1 MTPDLSEPKSRI
13 TRKTLVGAA
22 VIGLLLAGL
31 FLIFIRPRLRGP
43 DIHFDTLPVQRG
55 KIVAKVTAT
64 GTLNAL
70 LTVQV
75 GSQVSGRIAQLNADF
90 NSAVTKGQVI
100 AKIDP
105 QLFDAALA
113 QARANYL
120 EAQGTLS
127 KTRVQELDAKRL
139 FERARGLKDR
149 GLVSQAEV
157 DTAEAT
163 WLAAKAQVEVSLG
176 ALEQT
181 KAARNQA
188 QINLAYTT
196 IVSPI
201 NGVVIS
207 RNVDVGQT
215 VAASLQ
221 APTLFT
227 IAEDLRKMQV
237 HTNVAEADVGK
248 LAPKMTTTFTVDAY
262 PNDSFRGVIHEI
274 RNAAQTVQNVVT
286 YDAVIDVDN
295 EALKLRPGMTAN
307 VTVVY
312 AEKDD
317 ALKIP
322 NAALRFKPG
331 PEMLATLGSGPQGP
345 GRRGGGGSRPS
356 GPGGDNPQR
365 VGMKTVWVLK
375 NPHPAPVQIQTGLS
389 DGTVSEAI
397 ESPLREGDQ
406 VITGSSGGEASKAPP
421 GGGFRRPF

>member
-22 VIGLLLAGL
+22 VIGLLLAGA

-43 DIHFDTLPVQRG
+43 DVHFDTLPVQRG
-55 KIVAKVTAT
+55 RIVAKVTAT

-90 NSAVTKGQVI
+90 NSVVTKGQLI

-105 QLFDAALA
+105 QLFEAALA
-113 QARANYL
+113 QAQANYL

-127 KTRVQELDAKRL
+127 KTRVQALDAKRL
-139 FERARGLKDR
+139 YDRARGLKDR

-176 ALEQT
+176 ALEQA

-248 LAPKMTTTFTVDAY
+248 LTPKMTATFTVDAY

-307 VTVVY
+307 VTVVF

-317 ALKIP
+317 VLKVP

-331 PEMLATLGSGPQGP
+331 PEVLAMLGNGQQGS
-345 GRRGGGGSRPS
+345 GRRGGGGGRPS
-356 GPGGDNPQR
+356 GPGENPQR

-375 NPHPAPVQIQTGLS
+375 NPHPGPVQIQTGLS

-406 VITGSSGGEASKAPP
+406 VITGSSGGEAPKAPP
-421 GGGFRRPF
+421 GGFRRPF

>member
-1 MTPDLSEPKSRI
+1 L
-13 TRKTLVGAA
+13 
-22 VIGLLLAGL
+22 
-31 FLIFIRPRLRGP
+31 
-43 DIHFDTLPVQRG
+43 
-55 KIVAKVTAT
+55 
-64 GTLNAL
+64 
-70 LTVQV
+70 
-75 GSQVSGRIAQLNADF
+75 
-90 NSAVTKGQVI
+90 
-100 AKIDP
+100 
-105 QLFDAALA
+105 
-113 QARANYL
+113 
-120 EAQGTLS
+120 
-127 KTRVQELDAKRL
+127 
-139 FERARGLKDR
+139 
-149 GLVSQAEV
+149 
-157 DTAEAT
+157 
-163 WLAAKAQVEVSLG
+163 EVSKG

-181 KAARNQA
+181 RASRNQA

-221 APTLFT
+221 APTLLT

-248 LAPKMTTTFTVDAY
+248 LAPKMTATFTVDAY
-262 PNDSFRGVIHEI
+262 PNDAFRGVIHEI

-317 ALKIP
+317 ALKVP

-331 PEMLATLGSGPQGP
+331 PEMLAKLASGPQGSAP
-345 GRRGGGGSRPS
+345 PGGGGPGTGGAAS
-356 GPGGDNPQR
+356 GGRPGGDGAQR
-365 VGMKTVWVLK
+365 VGMKAVWLLK
-375 NPHPAPVQIQTGLS
+375 NPHPTLVQIQTGLS

-406 VITGSSGGEASKAPP
+406 VITGSSGGEAPKAPP
-421 GGGFRRPF
+421 GGAFRRPF